1 MEDKDRDNII
11 IISLILIGLLFVV
24 SLPISIFL
32 LAKYFKSNSGSESST
47 TPSMMSMKNVTPI
60 ASSSSPS
67 FPPSMLQQPQ
77 PQPQQPSMDVITTS
91 NPTSSPK
98 MFVDSQGVQTIVHP
112 DHVIDSITKPQP
124 KSSSSSPSQSQQVP
138 QIAPFLLKN
147 NK

>member
-11 IISLILIGLLFVV
+11 IISLILIGLLFIV

-32 LAKYFKSNSGSESST
+32 LAKYLKANSGGS
-47 TPSMMSMKNVTPI
+47 PSMTMSMKNVTPI
-60 ASSSSPS
+60 VTSSSPS
-67 FPPSMLQQPQ
+67 VMLQQPQ
-77 PQPQQPSMDVITTS
+77 PPQQQLSPSSPSIDTTS

-112 DHVIDSITKPQP
+112 DHVIDSITTPKP
-124 KSSSSSPSQSQQVP
+124 KSLPSTSQSQQVP